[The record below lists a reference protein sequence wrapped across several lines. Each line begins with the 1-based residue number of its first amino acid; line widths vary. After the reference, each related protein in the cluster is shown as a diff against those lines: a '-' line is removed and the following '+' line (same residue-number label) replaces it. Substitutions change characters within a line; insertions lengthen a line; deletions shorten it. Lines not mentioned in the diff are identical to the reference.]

1 MFLKFKELML
11 LFHKVMQFM
20 MTIIHSKKTK
30 KKTLSLSEFVHLKS
44 CKSEFSK
51 IKVRFSD
58 QEFRILK
65 IQNKVNLKLFESGF

>member
-1 MFLKFKELML
+1 MLLKLKELML

-20 MTIIHSKKTK
+20 MTIIHSKKT